1 MHWTE
6 QGTAVARVG
15 VEMQNRGWTIYG
27 YKSDRSDSMTDYY
40 DPARWDGVAVHPECP
55 SIVVGVKSR
64 GRSRFYTE
72 AYYEGWPVFQATPKG
87 KAWHVEKDG
96 HILTTGIGLSKCAS
110 YSDGWQKG
118 VARFCDAIEQA
129 AGTAQPTSGTA
140 STTYQDGVKIE
151 HDRDWTWVFFPA
163 KPDEATRERLK
174 GMGAHWGRKRGGW
187 YLKRHVPLG
196 ELAWLTANPPADPIQ
211 VQPGG
216 FHPRP
221 LSEVRAELTESRD
234 NPDPK
239 PAAPE
244 LEPVA
249 EAEQPSSLPER
260 WTADDIRYLL
270 GKLEIEPVLVADAKL
285 EIPTIHDLAGE
296 ARHLGF
302 GFFEITTPT
311 CKLQFDGGGAMQR
324 TPSGRG
330 WTYLHIDGDYAYDT
344 EAVRARLQAWLRTA
358 NETPSDH
365 SSEESKT
372 APLPPTPVETEPAPV
387 KNPYLDRAAVQL
399 NRELKR
405 LDKEIKTQNGAMDFA
420 YELVI
425 NDRGA
430 RLDQVQ
436 REMDAL
442 LEKRQ
447 QVVDA
452 LLAQQK
458 PQPVAEPR
466 PEVFS
471 ISLAQW
477 LERDDHLVQRSGSD
491 MYYVHPDGHRTLWAG
506 IGSKY
511 AVIVRQHRCE
521 VERAIVE
528 NRPITADV
536 ANEYPDLAVQADEKD
551 LTRPP
556 VDDSYRPVWM
566 HTRREFSVSHPMSAG
581 GVPIGKVDAAKERY
595 HEIVVQNAIERGYPV
610 PDRVRKNYAC
620 TLLGISEQS
629 EQEQPVAEPSTTK
642 VKAEIE
648 PPAAEEEV
656 RQTTAP
662 PYTGEDIITYETRW
676 DVYFETGAVTTI
688 RKAVKR
694 IDSVGVLRVAFER
707 ADCGLSASTLEER
720 RKIIERRIRQLE
732 KAA

>member
-1 MHWTE
+1 LCYITLE
-6 QGTAVARVG
+6 QIKELRSPTLKLP
-15 VEMQNRGWTIYG
+15 VE
-27 YKSDRSDSMTDYY
+27 
-40 DPARWDGVAVHPECP
+40 
-55 SIVVGVKSR
+55 
-64 GRSRFYTE
+64 
-72 AYYEGWPVFQATPKG
+72 
-87 KAWHVEKDG
+87 
-96 HILTTGIGLSKCAS
+96 
-110 YSDGWQKG
+110 
-118 VARFCDAIEQA
+118 
-129 AGTAQPTSGTA
+129 
-140 STTYQDGVKIE
+140 
-151 HDRDWTWVFFPA
+151 RDLW
-163 KPDEATRERLK
+163 
-174 GMGAHWGRKRGGW
+174 
-187 YLKRHVPLG
+187 
-196 ELAWLTANPPADPIQ
+196 
-211 VQPGG
+211 

-239 PAAPE
+239 PVAPE
-244 LEPVA
+244 PEPATDPPVEMA
-249 EAEQPSSLPER
+249 EAKQPSSLPEG

-302 GFFEITTPT
+302 GFFEVTVPT
-311 CKLQFDGGGAMQR
+311 YKLQFDAGGAMQH

-344 EAVRARLQAWLRTA
+344 EAVQARLEAWLRTA
-358 NETPSDH
+358 DETPSDYIAKD
-365 SSEESKT
+365 SEA

-387 KNPYLDRAAVQL
+387 KNLYLGKPEQQL

-405 LDKEIKTQNGAMDFA
+405 IDKEIKAKNGAMDFA

-430 RLDQVQ
+430 RLEQVQ

-458 PQPVAEPR
+458 PQPVAKPR

-471 ISLAQW
+471 ITLTQW
-477 LERDDHLVQRSGSD
+477 LEQDHHRIEGSGSD

-506 IGSKY
+506 ISSKY

-521 VERAIVE
+521 VEQAIVE
-528 NRPITADV
+528 NRPSTADV
-536 ANEYPDLAVQADEKD
+536 SNEYPDLAAQADDKG
-551 LTRPP
+551 LIRPS

-595 HEIVVQNAIERGYPV
+595 HEIVVQDAIERGYPV

-662 PYTGEDIITYETRW
+662 PYTGEDIIIYETRW

-688 RKAVKR
+688 RKTVKR
-694 IDSVGVLRVAFER
+694 IDSVGILRVAFER
-707 ADCGLSASTLEER
+707 ADRGLSASTLEER